1 MQHGRDDW
9 QHKGSKVKT
18 QMPHTLVKETVAVKI
33 IKKQNMYW
41 KCGVTLIHH
50 PQRSKDYQVARK
62 HNNVIIM
69 HATSAYTQ
77 KGDKQIT
84 NEKNYKC
91 LRAKINF

>member
-1 MQHGRDDW
+1 MAEQRK
-9 QHKGSKVKT
+9 QNKN
-18 QMPHTLVKETVAVKI
+18 TLVKETVAVKI

-62 HNNVIIM
+62 HNVIIM

-77 KGDKQIT
+77 KGDK
-84 NEKNYKC
+84 
-91 LRAKINF
+91 

>member
-9 QHKGSKVKT
+9 QHKGSKIKT

-69 HATSAYTQ
+69 HATSAYT
-77 KGDKQIT
+77 
-84 NEKNYKC
+84 
-91 LRAKINF
+91 